1 MQDEQDNA
9 SSLHLNQGR
18 TARGNLFSGRDYAD
32 SDNAANYTSTL
43 TGDAFQY
50 NGTVRL
56 DQRPLCN
63 WVNYVQE
70 GGTLAMGTPNL
81 PHRFRQRFPENPDA

>member
-1 MQDEQDNA
+1 M
-9 SSLHLNQGR
+9 SRITLPPSIS
-18 TARGNLFSGRDYAD
+18 TRGGLPGEILFSGRDYAD

-56 DQRPLCN
+56 DQRAALQL
-63 WVNYVQE
+63 VNYVQE
-70 GGTLAMGTPNL
+70 GGTLAMGRQTSSPL
-81 PHRFRQRFPENPDA
+81 PATFP